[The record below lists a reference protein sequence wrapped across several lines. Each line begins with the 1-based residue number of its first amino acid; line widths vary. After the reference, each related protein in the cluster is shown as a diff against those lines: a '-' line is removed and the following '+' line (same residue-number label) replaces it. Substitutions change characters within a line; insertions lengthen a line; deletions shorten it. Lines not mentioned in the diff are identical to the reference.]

1 MNAASWALGPAR
13 EDQVTEI
20 FRAAVNWVT
29 GDADAAAAEARKCK
43 TVQQWDKHLQARISA
58 AAFSSAL
65 IPGLHAAGII
75 AELPYLFRLMGR
87 GAIGTGELAGATIE
101 ADADLPAIFALW
113 SGAVSKTALAS
124 AAGGVVIVDSV
135 AYPQFGAKVLAL
147 GFKIGVKTAAA
158 HAGIGGIAG
167 AAIGYGAG
175 TAGTMLQPA
184 FRKLL
189 AKISAK
195 ISAKVTAKIGAP
207 ASAKALAGL
216 VPLVGA
222 GVSTAI
228 SLHILNEFLAS
239 AKIYYE
245 HKVNDATP

>member
-1 MNAASWALGPAR
+1 MNAASWALGTAR

-20 FRAAVNWVT
+20 FRASVNWVA
-29 GDADAAAAEARKCK
+29 GDAAAAAAEARKCK
-43 TVQQWDKHLQARISA
+43 TVQQWHKHLQARISA
-58 AAFSSAL
+58 VAFSSAL
-65 IPGLHAAGII
+65 IPGLHGAGII
-75 AELPYLFRLMGR
+75 AELPYLLRLMGG
-87 GAIGTGELAGATIE
+87 GAIGTGELAGAAIE

-113 SGAVSKTALAS
+113 SGAISNTALAS
-124 AAGGVVIVDSV
+124 AAGSVVIADSV
-135 AYPQFGAKVLAL
+135 ACPQFGAKVLAL
-147 GFKIGVKTAAA
+147 GFKIGVKAAAA
-158 HAGIGGIAG
+158 HAGIGGAAG

-184 FRKLL
+184 FGKVL
-189 AKISAK
+189 AK
-195 ISAKVTAKIGAP
+195 ISAKVTAKIGAR
-207 ASAKALAGL
+207 ASAKVLAGF

-245 HKVNDATP
+245 HKVKDAATP